1 MAEDTQIIYGF
12 QTLLKGYAPS
22 TFNMVYED
30 KKDLI
35 AFITTKDAIIKG
47 STFEMHGENK
57 NHFNEVS
64 DEIKFEK
71 RTLHIFDMKLYKTK
85 YV

>member
-1 MAEDTQIIYGF
+1 MAEDIQTIYGF

-35 AFITTKDAIIKG
+35 AFVTTKDAIIKG
-47 STFEMHGENK
+47 SIFEMHGENESY
-57 NHFNEVS
+57 FNEVS

-71 RTLHIFDMKLYKTK
+71 RTLHIFELKLHKTQHT
-85 YV
+85 